1 MQLLF
6 MVVFTLVLLKIYPI
20 HTHHGTP
27 MMLRKI
33 VTVQLTIGV
42 SVMDSRGCVTVG
54 ITLKRN
60 LVYITVKL
68 GLSIAYGFFLSYPF
82 M

>member
-1 MQLLF
+1 MF
-6 MVVFTLVLLKIYPI
+6 NLVCD
-20 HTHHGTP
+20 TP

-42 SVMDSRGCVTVG
+42 NVMDTRGCVTVG
-54 ITLKRN
+54 ISLKRN

-68 GLSIAYGFFLSYPF
+68 GLCIV
-82 M
+82 

>member
-1 MQLLF
+1 MYQSSLNENRILLF
-6 MVVFTLVLLKIYPI
+6 WKGNGRMFNLVCD
-20 HTHHGTP
+20 TP

-42 SVMDSRGCVTVG
+42 SVMDTRGCVTVG

-68 GLSIAYGFFLSYPF
+68 GLSIV
-82 M
+82 